1 MPLYH
6 NSILCVTVPE
16 LLKCKIS
23 LNTLKDG
30 LKRHRN
36 GDVNCWPHHK
46 DGIVYIHYDGLK
58 ECYKELIRGI
68 LCGGIDPHEYA
79 QQIQL
84 EEYLELKHKDEQDI
98 LSFQFEDGK
107 GLSVQKIAQF
117 QRACKYL
124 NLLDRFDKT
133 SIRKEFHQD
142 IASFYKMISSHSAA
156 NNTGLPKSYKQ
167 LHSKVRQYHQKG
179 ALCLV
184 NRKFGNK
191 NTAKLGKVE
200 GKYSPEMA
208 EKMKAIIQEANDRPQ
223 NFNLMQ
229 ITRAVNKLYKAHGL
243 AQISYGTVFN
253 VLKTGDSKGLHSAGS
268 QGIRDYNNNIAMQV
282 KRKRVFLPMQ
292 FVSVDGWD
300 VELYYQITEVDKK
313 GNSHTDY
320 NRRMVLVVVLDPFC
334 DYPLGYAIG
343 DRETAEL
350 IREANRNAIQH
361 AHDLFGNWYRPLQIQ
376 SDHYA
381 FKQLSP
387 FYEAASKHFTPAA
400 VGNAKSK
407 PIEYYFNRI
416 NHEYFQML
424 PSWSGHNI
432 TASKKNQPNKEYL
445 DRIKHQFPTR
455 QECLHTIE
463 LVMAAERE
471 KKHNDYI
478 GAWEKV
484 NEQRRSIMTREQF
497 LMICGETSQKN
508 SITGYGIVPTI
519 MGKKMAFDTFDIR
532 FRELS
537 HLRWQVQYDPND
549 LSTILAISEDNL
561 YKFLLEAKYEQPMAL
576 ADRIPGD
583 SHQLQMVRDFNKL
596 QQNNLSQKRIKNM
609 RATKELMESI
619 PVGSIDAQ
627 TEATLKAMFTI
638 KGQQKELLQDAKK
651 LIPDANNIAKKAK
664 KLQNKQL
671 KEAEKSKDKDWEGI
685 QEEYMATKVNFD
697 KYLD

>member
-1 MPLYH
+1 
-6 NSILCVTVPE
+6 
-16 LLKCKIS
+16 
-23 LNTLKDG
+23 
-30 LKRHRN
+30 
-36 GDVNCWPHHK
+36 
-46 DGIVYIHYDGLK
+46 
-58 ECYKELIRGI
+58 
-68 LCGGIDPHEYA
+68 
-79 QQIQL
+79 
-84 EEYLELKHKDEQDI
+84 
-98 LSFQFEDGK
+98 
-107 GLSVQKIAQF
+107 
-117 QRACKYL
+117 
-124 NLLDRFDKT
+124 
-133 SIRKEFHQD
+133 
-142 IASFYKMISSHSAA
+142 
-156 NNTGLPKSYKQ
+156 
-167 LHSKVRQYHQKG
+167 
-179 ALCLV
+179 
-184 NRKFGNK
+184 
-191 NTAKLGKVE
+191 
-200 GKYSPEMA
+200 MA

-463 LVMAAERE
+463 LVMAASVKR
-471 KKHNDYI
+471 N
-478 GAWEKV
+478 
-484 NEQRRSIMTREQF
+484 IM
-497 LMICGETSQKN
+497 ITSE
-508 SITGYGIVPTI
+508 P
-519 MGKKMAFDTFDIR
+519 R
-532 FRELS
+532 
-537 HLRWQVQYDPND
+537 
-549 LSTILAISEDNL
+549 
-561 YKFLLEAKYEQPMAL
+561 
-576 ADRIPGD
+576 
-583 SHQLQMVRDFNKL
+583 
-596 QQNNLSQKRIKNM
+596 KR
-609 RATKELMESI
+609 
-619 PVGSIDAQ
+619 
-627 TEATLKAMFTI
+627 
-638 KGQQKELLQDAKK
+638 
-651 LIPDANNIAKKAK
+651 
-664 KLQNKQL
+664 
-671 KEAEKSKDKDWEGI
+671 
-685 QEEYMATKVNFD
+685 
-697 KYLD
+697 